1 MEPKTSRFLDNYH
14 ARRAK
19 DARRNIWVI
28 TFLFFLLLVGACS
41 FLTISGH
48 GATFR
53 IGQEEQPV
61 NIIEVSPGVWRAMLL
76 NATATIDASATLTVE
91 QNDSLAAW
99 QQTAGLFFYRNE
111 GGAYTLLKIAEANA
125 VTPVVSGNTI
135 IWPALWTLPGGAAD
149 YEITVTDQRILKT
162 VRFNGAAG
170 AVLPSPTSAEFF
182 PGAPESE
189 LGFAIG
195 SDPFPGERAEGVTGE
210 MDGVPIDLDDDQ
222 VVGVS
227 MTMKWN
233 GAFLHKFLPAYAGMH
248 QGIQI
253 YLGDLQMHFAAWSWA
268 DAKDEAEFDPSYSFQ
283 ASSYIVDGHLHS
295 IYNYYP
301 EIVIGIDGA
310 DDTDWGIIDIDA
322 PALAAAYNIA
332 PTSAG
337 VSTITAFSLKLIPNG
352 DTAGS
357 PTNIYVRYDPTPA
370 ADTTA
375 LTWATRDAA
384 PLPIHTW
391 NATGITL
398 NVTQTISDAAFLLK
412 LQACIV
418 SGIKLQLYFIPS
430 WGAPGAVLAG
440 LANEENADIH
450 LRPIMEMTLLVPA
463 LAYPGSTFYLP
474 SPHVNAASLTISA
487 SMGNNN
493 MPQSSIVVLYAS
505 GWMENPL
512 DRVQISNLTNAVSS
526 ADATISGASPIYSWY
541 IEQVTYSNISVSLN
555 DGMIAPVIYYASNS
569 LDVWT
574 PDSTNPPIHQGSVA
588 QIMASTYSLMGGG
601 WMKYI
606 IYDGANK
613 IQAGTS
619 STTQNIDPASAVILV
634 NIPAAQQ
641 DHGFHLGIENH
652 QNPSIVRYMYPLEY
666 GGGGGGSS
674 TDYSGD
680 FLRTA
685 ERISAA
691 TAFVSTASSSL
702 TTAIAANNT
711 AIVQNN
717 VILHEVDNR
726 TRLTQSDV
734 LAAGGIVPT
743 SGMLVTKT
751 SLNVLGDP
759 YRQLYITG
767 PSLNPATPSIAIKLF
782 QGLTTDIDSYPGG
795 TILYASGSLAAF
807 TSVVGSTVYIHS
819 FYRDL
824 PTVADFYR
832 ADVVVHDGTNPIF
845 SQLTWSKSATPSLD
859 TSDLLTQS
867 NFNDW
872 AAGNESV
879 VFALSAGLVDLVT
892 VYYADA
898 EIDATTLAWATGKTG
913 FYVPAGAVYGSN
925 VEWDGRYGRNYGSIL
940 WNYLSTVSGRAQPLI
955 LSGTDVASVTP
966 VQTQATAWGHA
977 VSTK

>member
-76 NATATIDASATLTVE
+76 NATATIDAAATLTVE

-99 QQTAGLFFYRNE
+99 QQTAGLFFFRNE
-111 GGAYTLLKIAEANA
+111 GGAYTLLPIAEANA

-135 IWPALWTLPGGAAD
+135 TWPARWTFSEGTAD
-149 YEITVTDQRILKT
+149 YVLTITDWRILKT
-162 VRFNGAAG
+162 VRFSAPAQSI
-170 AVLPSPTSAEFF
+170 LPSPTSAEFF
-182 PGAPESE
+182 PGAPEGE
-189 LGFAIG
+189 LGFALG
-195 SDPFPGERAEGVTGE
+195 SDPFPGERAAGVTGE

-248 QGIQI
+248 QGVQI
-253 YLGDLQMHFAAWSWA
+253 YLGDLQMHFAAWGWA
-268 DAKDEAEFDPSYSFQ
+268 DAKDEAEFDPSYTFQ
-283 ASSYIVDGHLHS
+283 VEGIFTDSWVYETAPTTPNPTHALLYMQDGGS
-295 IYNYYP
+295 PYDYN
-301 EIVIGIDGA
+301 VIL
-310 DDTDWGIIDIDA
+310 DIDTVTLKA
-322 PALAAAYNIA
+322 TYGITGSSASISTEITGMDFKMTPSYYGA
-332 PTSAG
+332 PTAYD
-337 VSTITAFSLKLIPNG
+337 VAVKRAEV
-352 DTAGS
+352 AGS
-357 PTNIYVRYDPTPA
+357 INNLTWNTR
-370 ADTTA
+370 TTA
-375 LTWATRDAA
+375 LESLYTYDVASWTDGAT
-384 PLPIHTW
+384 HTY
-391 NATGITL
+391 NSSTMLA
-398 NVTQTISDAAFLLK
+398 SFR
-412 LQACIV
+412 ACIV
-418 SGIKLQLYFIPS
+418 AGTNWQVYLTPLGGDGSNAGYYASLNNATYGNHP
-430 WGAPGAVLAG
+430 VLSVTIEAAG
-440 LANEENADIH
+440 EPTTTDIMAAIATLTTLVNERTTVI
-450 LRPIMEMTLLVPA
+450 
-463 LAYPGSTFYLP
+463 
-474 SPHVNAASLTISA
+474 VNAIPNLTITELAIRERIA
-487 SMGNNN
+487 STT
-493 MPQSSIVVLYAS
+493 AF
-505 GWMENPL
+505 
-512 DRVQISNLTNAVSS
+512 VSS
-526 ADATISGASPIYSWY
+526 ASTSLTDSISEI
-541 IEQVTYSNISVSLN
+541 N
-555 DGMIAPVIYYASNS
+555 
-569 LDVWT
+569 
-574 PDSTNPPIHQGSVA
+574 VA
-588 QIMASTYSLMGGG
+588 
-601 WMKYI
+601 
-606 IYDGANK
+606 ANELA
-613 IQAGTS
+613 I
-619 STTQNIDPASAVILV
+619 
-634 NIPAAQQ
+634 
-641 DHGFHLGIENH
+641 
-652 QNPSIVRYMYPLEY
+652 R
-666 GGGGGGSS
+666 
-674 TDYSGD
+674 
-680 FLRTA
+680 